1 MDTVISE
8 LQLSKELQ
16 EIKNEVFENVPFTYE
31 YDQVIILDSRSTP
44 DWELKSKYLQK
55 NLWQMGVFP
64 ESGMM
69 PVDATALVG
78 YTYPK
83 ESDLETGLF
92 FTNRAVEKN
101 IMVGLP
107 GCGGYGANDRPYW
120 GILVHK
126 DSSIEICMSYG
137 NHLCEPLSI
146 PIGAANV
153 ETAQFVDSL
162 LKYWAPVKSL

>member
-1 MDTVISE
+1 MSTVVTE
-8 LQLSKELQ
+8 LPLDEELQ
-16 EIKNEVFENVPFTYE
+16 EIKKEIFANIPFTYK
-31 YDQVIILDSRSTP
+31 YDQSIILDVENANDWESRSK
-44 DWELKSKYLQK
+44 DIQK

-64 ESGMM
+64 ESGMI
-69 PVDATALVG
+69 PVGATALVG

-83 ESDLETGLF
+83 ESDLETCLF
-92 FTNRAVEKN
+92 FTNRTVRKN

-126 DSSIEICMSYG
+126 DSRIDICMSYG

-146 PIGAANV
+146 PLMQASA
-153 ETAQFVDSL
+153 EMATFVDSL
-162 LKYWAPVKSL
+162 LKYWKPVKSL